1 MITYVYKSKK
11 VGLFSVILKV
21 RLRRVKALLE
31 TWCMCSGG
39 SQIYG
44 CILVSA
50 LLKGDAFEFQS
61 IPEACSSLL
70 WLLGGVRNV
79 VVIVGSSVMRGA
91 ETSGH
96 CSVPLGIPGS
106 LLLIF

>member
-39 SQIYG
+39 SQIPVYMDVQVVG
-44 CILVSA
+44 LCAFHTTKQLWEVFVQLAMPFPLNGHQVS
-50 LLKGDAFEFQS
+50 LS
-61 IPEACSSLL
+61 
-70 WLLGGVRNV
+70 VRK
-79 VVIVGSSVMRGA
+79 
-91 ETSGH
+91 H
-96 CSVPLGIPGS
+96 C
-106 LLLIF
+106 